1 MLANKNLVWQI
12 YLLKNIFC
20 RRSFKLTEVN
30 YNAST
35 VNTNVELMQMNMD
48 TSIFRD
54 MLHGYVSIQRINKIN
69 NKKMMLWSFFNP
81 KKIKQFKT
89 YAVGRTYGIQRGK
102 RATQRLQNG
111 CNTYLATSEL
121 STPLYLYLC
130 SVATPWCPMYPIFYP
145 TRSRSSF
152 LLTILHLE
160 RDPAHTREPS
170 FTVSLSKS
178 TLSECKQQIESKFKK
193 KTRRANQNQ
202 GIRILRA
209 DARESIAEFDTL
221 GLERDDG
228 KTTRASREGRSSLLK
243 SRHSTIW

>member
-1 MLANKNLVWQI
+1 MLANKNLAWQI
-12 YLLKNIFC
+12 YLLKDIFC

-69 NKKMMLWSFFNP
+69 NNKNDAMIIFQP
-81 KKIKQFKT
+81 KKKLKKFKP
-89 YAVGRTYGIQRGK
+89 YAVGKTYGIQRGK

-145 TRSRSSF
+145 TRRRSSF

-178 TLSECKQQIESKFKK
+178 TLSEWKQQIESKFKK
-193 KTRRANQNQ
+193 KKN
-202 GIRILRA
+202 
-209 DARESIAEFDTL
+209 
-221 GLERDDG
+221 
-228 KTTRASREGRSSLLK
+228 EGRIK
-243 SRHSTIW
+243 VKEFATYEQMQEKV